1 MCVEGTLPGAR
12 PARKMAVCACWGGG
26 GGGRLQAAPR
36 WGVPPVHSFLWFDRS
51 VAQTDKA
58 ARAALEA
65 GEASAQAGEEAVGGE
80 AFADAVR
87 TLSSAPVLARLI
99 LAECKAEPPPALHAA
114 ACVLHD
120 LCYTLFAE
128 GGGAQEATARL
139 CMEWWQ
145 AGSPGADRLVPS
157 TLVYLVQHALCSGA
171 ARREGLI
178 EGGRGGGGGVGGLC
192 RGHASPGPAGIE
204 VVGRRSMVLRL
215 LACGP
220 VPSDPPAAPGR
231 GGPGGRGRVQSRA
244 AAHASTAGTVAAV
257 KRCSAMRGGL
267 ALLDWGDEESISYFK
282 QLLAHALCAPAFLRC
297 AEGRRFLAQL
307 FALHPG
313 FVVQLTAVLKNQIAS
328 SRASSACVGRWGC
341 RLCVWGR
348 RIGGRLGATAPAAA
362 TDVVR
367 V

>member
-1 MCVEGTLPGAR
+1 MATQELLQAASKKDLAVLASALEARASQRRAVLCCVWRGPCRERGPLGR
-12 PARKMAVCACWGGG
+12 WLCVRVGGG
-26 GGGRLQAAPR
+26 GRRGRLQAAPR

-178 EGGRGGGGGVGGLC
+178 EGGRGGGGWRGWGLVQ
-192 RGHASPGPAGIE
+192 GPCVA
-204 VVGRRSMVLRL
+204 R
-215 LACGP
+215 
-220 VPSDPPAAPGR
+220 PGR
-231 GGPGGRGRVQSRA
+231 
-244 AAHASTAGTVAAV
+244 H
-257 KRCSAMRGGL
+257 
-267 ALLDWGDEESISYFK
+267 
-282 QLLAHALCAPAFLRC
+282 
-297 AEGRRFLAQL
+297 
-307 FALHPG
+307 
-313 FVVQLTAVLKNQIAS
+313 
-328 SRASSACVGRWGC
+328 
-341 RLCVWGR
+341 
-348 RIGGRLGATAPAAA
+348 
-362 TDVVR
+362 
-367 V
+367 